1 MRLARTPILAKSHSY
16 LLSLTENPSWQA
28 GNVPL
33 TPATLTENSP
43 IASVYSNLR
52 ASQVYGIAERKVMR
66 TTVHMVAALNGTD
79 FCNRYLVQ
87 ADGAGHVI
95 GLLCR
100 QLLNRLAFR
109 LWCQL
114 QRCPKRCICVLK
126 KWLVKQGCAAA
137 AASLTAAWFWLC
149 VLASPRLWHPPLSQ
163 RTALRLPACAGRETC

>member
-1 MRLARTPILAKSHSY
+1 MRLTHTPIWAKSHSY

-33 TPATLTENSP
+33 TPPTLAE
-43 IASVYSNLR
+43 IVLLRAYSNLR
-52 ASQVYGIAERKVMR
+52 ASQVYGIAERKVLR
-66 TTVHMVAALNGTD
+66 TTVHMVAALNGTN
-79 FCNRYLVQ
+79 FRNRYLVQ

-114 QRCPKRCICVLK
+114 QRCPKRWICVLN
-126 KWLVKQGCAAA
+126 KWLVKQGCAA

-149 VLASPRLWHPPLSQ
+149 CWHLLGFGTH
-163 RTALRLPACAGRETC
+163 R